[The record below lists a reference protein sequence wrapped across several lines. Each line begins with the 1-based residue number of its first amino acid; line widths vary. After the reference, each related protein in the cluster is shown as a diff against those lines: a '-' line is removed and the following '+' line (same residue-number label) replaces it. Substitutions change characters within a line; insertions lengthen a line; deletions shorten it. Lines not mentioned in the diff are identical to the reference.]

1 MEKNVKERTPEKGGK
16 TSEFKKGR
24 KEIMEE
30 TTKNVTENQQKEKT
44 EGQQE
49 TNTKPENQQENTP
62 SVEELMAQLA
72 EAKAESQKYQ
82 NKYNQAS
89 NEAAESKKALRARQ
103 TAEEREAEEKAEAQR
118 LADEEREAMRKEL
131 NHIKAVA
138 AYKNIPD
145 EKTVENLIAAIAESD
160 HTSISAI
167 IENEKAKAVKEA
179 KAEWQKSIPQ
189 PQFGTGEYS
198 SMSKKDIMAIKD
210 TTERQKAILANR
222 QMFGI

>member
-1 MEKNVKERTPEKGGK
+1 
-16 TSEFKKGR
+16 
-24 KEIMEE
+24 MEE
-30 TTKNVTENQQKEKT
+30 TTKTNATENQKAENQNPET
-44 EGQQE
+44 NQQE
-49 TNTKPENQQENTP
+49 TKQQDNAP

-72 EAKAESQKYQ
+72 AERAEKQKLQ

-89 NEAAESKKALRARQ
+89 TEAAESKKALRAKQ

-118 LADEEREAMRKEL
+118 LADEEKEAMRKEL

-145 EKTVENLIAAIAESD
+145 EKTVENLIAAIDEND
-160 HTSISAI
+160 HVSINTIFEAI
-167 IENEKAKAVKEA
+167 KEKAVKEA
-179 KAEWQKSIPQ
+179 VKEAKEEWEKNTP
-189 PQFGTGEYS
+189 PAQFGTGEYA

-210 TTERQKAILANR
+210 TAERQKAILANR

>member
-1 MEKNVKERTPEKGGK
+1 
-16 TSEFKKGR
+16 
-24 KEIMEE
+24 MEE
-30 TTKNVTENQQKEKT
+30 NTKNVTENQQEV
-44 EGQQE
+44 QQE
-49 TNTKPENQQENTP
+49 TQKETTQKPEGQKENTP

-89 NEAAESKKALRARQ
+89 NEAAESKKALRAKQ

-118 LADEEREAMRKEL
+118 KSDEEKEAMRKEL

-145 EKTVENLIAAIAESD
+145 EKTVENLIAAISESD
-160 HTSISAI
+160 HVSIALI
-167 IENEKAKAVKEA
+167 IEREKEKAVKEA

-189 PQFGTGEYS
+189 PNFGTGEYS
-198 SMSKKDIMAIKD
+198 SMNKKEIMAIKD
-210 TTERQKAILANR
+210 STERQKAILANR
-222 QMFGI
+222 QLFGF

>member
-1 MEKNVKERTPEKGGK
+1 
-16 TSEFKKGR
+16 
-24 KEIMEE
+24 MEE
-30 TTKNVTENQQKEKT
+30 TSKTNVTENQKSANQQTEKT
-44 EGQQE
+44 KPDNKNQE
-49 TNTKPENQQENTP
+49 NNQQENTP

-72 EAKAESQKYQ
+72 AAKAESQKYQ

-89 NEAAESKKALRARQ
+89 TEAAESKKALRAKQ

-118 LADEEREAMRKEL
+118 LADEEKEAMRKEL

-138 AYKNIPD
+138 AYKAIPD
-145 EKTVENLIAAIAESD
+145 EKTVEGLIEAIAESD
-160 HTSISAI
+160 HVSIAAI

-198 SMSKKDIMAIKD
+198 SMTVEEAMKIPDREKRLRA
-210 TTERQKAILANR
+210 LA
-222 QMFGI
+222 QITK

>member
-1 MEKNVKERTPEKGGK
+1 
-16 TSEFKKGR
+16 
-24 KEIMEE
+24 MEE
-30 TTKNVTENQQKEKT
+30 TKNNVTENQQT
-44 EGQQE
+44 AQQEGQKE
-49 TNTKPENQQENTP
+49 TTQKPEQQKENTP

-89 NEAAESKKALRARQ
+89 NEAAESKKALRAKQ

-118 LADEEREAMRKEL
+118 KSDEEKEAMRKEL

-138 AYKNIPD
+138 AYKNIPE
-145 EKTVENLIAAIAESD
+145 EKTVENLIAAVSEFDHVSIAL
-160 HTSISAI
+160 I
-167 IENEKAKAVKEA
+167 IEREKEKAVKEA

-198 SMSKKDIMAIKD
+198 SMTKEEIGAIKD
-210 TTERQKAILANR
+210 RSERRKAIAQNMNLFN
-222 QMFGI
+222 QKG